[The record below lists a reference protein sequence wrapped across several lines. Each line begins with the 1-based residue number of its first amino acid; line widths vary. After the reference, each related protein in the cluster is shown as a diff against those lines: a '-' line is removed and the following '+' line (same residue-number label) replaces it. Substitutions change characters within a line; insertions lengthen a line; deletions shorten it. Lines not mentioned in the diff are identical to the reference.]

1 MSGDT
6 RRNDRIRTGPA
17 IAGPVLHALLPVTA
31 AVAALLLVPVPVWQL
46 AVVGTAL
53 LGTLFPQTLGGWLS
67 IACLAVGM
75 LLGTP
80 SMWSAAAA
88 VLLVHLMHVLSSL
101 LPVVPWR
108 GRVLVRALRPTLRRL
123 LVVQLIAQPV
133 TLIVMLV
140 RLSDGAAVQGAVL
153 AGAAAVTGFACLF
166 LLRLAGRSNRA

>member
-1 MSGDT
+1 
-6 RRNDRIRTGPA
+6 
-17 IAGPVLHALLPVTA
+17 
-31 AVAALLLVPVPVWQL
+31 
-46 AVVGTAL
+46 
-53 LGTLFPQTLGGWLS
+53 
-67 IACLAVGM
+67 
-75 LLGTP
+75 LGTP

-88 VLLVHLMHVLSSL
+88 VLLVHLMHVLSSM